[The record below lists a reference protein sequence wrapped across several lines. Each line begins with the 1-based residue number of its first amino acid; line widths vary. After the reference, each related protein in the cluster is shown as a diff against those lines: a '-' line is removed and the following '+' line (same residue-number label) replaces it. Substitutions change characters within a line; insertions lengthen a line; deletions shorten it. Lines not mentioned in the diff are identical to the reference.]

1 MKKRKSRS
9 AKVDA
14 IRVPKLWPKSTI
26 YILGGGPSINTA
38 DLSLIH
44 DERVIGVNNT
54 YGDPLPLTGPN
65 NNMRHY
71 EPRKWVDICWFGDLK
86 WFRWHRRYLRSFSGL
101 VMHCNENTNVYKIK
115 WIKAVRRSRTKPMG
129 LDSSPAHIC
138 WNRNSGA
145 SAINLA
151 YHLGAKRVVLVGFDM
166 RVVDNQKNYHTDHVG
181 EKPHDPF
188 KRFLQVFKYIAA
200 DADKL
205 GLEIINATPNSAIT
219 EFPITKLEDT
229 L

>member
-1 MKKRKSRS
+1 M
-9 AKVDA
+9 
-14 IRVPKLWPKSTI
+14 PKLWPGSTVF
-26 YILGGGPSINTA
+26 ILGGGPSLA
-38 DLSLIH
+38 DVDLSVIY
-44 DERVIGVNNT
+44 DKRVIGVNNA
-54 YGDPLPLTGPN
+54 YGDPKVIISKNAHMSP
-65 NNMRHY
+65 Y

-86 WFRWHRRYLRSFSGL
+86 WFRWHRRYLREFTGL
-101 VMHCNENTNVYKIK
+101 VMHFNENTNIYKID
-115 WIKAVRRSRTKPMG
+115 WIKGIRRSRTKPMG

-151 YHLGAKRVVLVGFDM
+151 YHLGAKRVVLLGFDM
-166 RVVDNQKNYHTDHVG
+166 RLVDDKKNYHNDHVG
-181 EKPHDPF
+181 EKGVDPF
-188 KRFLQVFKYIAA
+188 KRFLQTFKYIAM

-205 GLEIINATPNSAIT
+205 DLEIINATPDSAIK